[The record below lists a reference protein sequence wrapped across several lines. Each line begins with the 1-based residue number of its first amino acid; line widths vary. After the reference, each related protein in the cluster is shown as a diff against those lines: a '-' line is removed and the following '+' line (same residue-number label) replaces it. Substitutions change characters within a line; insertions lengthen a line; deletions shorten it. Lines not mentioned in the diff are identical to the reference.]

1 MKNICPNILDNIPK
15 NRYFVSYVFNVLNYF
30 HHYTPCFTKKAKK
43 MTLMCDARKKNTI
56 FAECNNIVLIIEQTN
71 GLKVND

>member
-1 MKNICPNILDNIPK
+1 MKNICPNILYNIPK
-15 NRYFVSYVFNVLNYF
+15 NRYFGSCVFNVLNYF

-43 MTLMCDARKKNTI
+43 TTLLCDARKKNTI

-71 GLKVND
+71 GLQGND

>member
-1 MKNICPNILDNIPK
+1 MKNIYRNILYNKQK

-71 GLKVND
+71 GLQGND